1 MENTEQLKTILN
13 SENIFLGYIWLSDQ
27 KEPIVVKNEQIKIS
41 KLLIN
46 PFVIEGNIIDKTK
59 NISYTILHNGNDYNI
74 YEFNLSS
81 LPASWVTD
89 ENDDLIKYQSIIPS
103 TEWLYFQRYWK
114 CEIDLQCNGMSV
126 YKPAAIIFIDMN

>member
-81 LPASWVTD
+81 LPESWVTD
-89 ENDDLIKYQSIIPS
+89 ENDDLIKYQSSIPE
-103 TEWLYFQRYWK
+103 TKWLHFRRYWK
-114 CEIDLQCNGMSV
+114 CEVDLQCNGMSV